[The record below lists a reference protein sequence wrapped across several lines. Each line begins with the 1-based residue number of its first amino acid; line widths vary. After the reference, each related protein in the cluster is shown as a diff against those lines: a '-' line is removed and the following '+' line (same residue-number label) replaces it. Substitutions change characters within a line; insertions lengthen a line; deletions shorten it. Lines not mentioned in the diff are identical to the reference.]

1 MRDLIT
7 LPEEGPETYT
17 NGSEFDSPKG
27 DHAPGILFVATCLE
41 GPFFDPQQPTM
52 SCTPA
57 VREEA
62 PTGARDQIGI
72 GPFSS
77 PCSIEDSRIL
87 GAKLQLFSNLRPLCM
102 APGVDVVYSRVHTQY
117 EESLLDCV
125 AVRRSPLGGA

>member
-77 PCSIEDSRIL
+77 PCSLEGLTMEDVTNYLKTPRDEV
-87 GAKLQLFSNLRPLCM
+87 GPLM
-102 APGVDVVYSRVHTQY
+102 LNEKIKIVGMSY
-117 EESLLDCV
+117 E
-125 AVRRSPLGGA
+125 